1 MSTQKLP
8 VPRMK
13 VPQMIAAEL
22 RRLTST
28 KMSFLALIALI
39 AVPILYGGL
48 YLWANQDPYAKLPE
62 VPVALVV
69 EDTGTPA
76 DGTTPARNV
85 GDEVADELL
94 RQGAFDW
101 HRVTAKE
108 AKAGLAN
115 DEFDFAIT
123 IPSDFSEALAS
134 VSSDDPRPARLELDT
149 YDANSYLASTIGSQ
163 AIDRIRTSVAQQVG
177 YEAATTLLDS
187 ISTIRG
193 KIVEASEGAA
203 RLADGAAE
211 LADGTA
217 QLATGATSAVDGAA
231 QLDAGAT
238 TLADGAARVA
248 DGNAELAAAADRVGA
263 AVADATA
270 ALPQVRADLAAD
282 LAALGF
288 DQATIDAVLARL
300 DPIGADLEAG
310 DQRVQEVVGQ
320 IDELAAGSSELAAG
334 AVTLRDGLGTL
345 NAGLG
350 TLNEGAGALNSGA
363 GTLASG
369 SAELRDGLESGAAEI
384 PDSDEQTRR
393 AQAQTIS
400 DPVSLTTSAVAQAA
414 NYGAGLAPFFAALA
428 GWIGIYALFLIVK
441 PVSRRAV
448 TALHSPFRVTL
459 AGWLTP
465 GLLGVLQMGLLY
477 LVLAFALDFTMVHP
491 LGTLATMMFASL
503 TYAAI
508 ILALNVWLGEVGQF
522 LGLVLM
528 VLQLVTAGGTF
539 PWQTLPAPL
548 AALHHL
554 LPMSYVVDAMRQFMY
569 GGDLSRTA
577 TDASVLAMWLL
588 AALIVA
594 ALGVTRMTHYRT
606 LRDLEP
612 SIIG

>member
-1 MSTQKLP
+1 
-8 VPRMK
+8 MK

-28 KMSFLALIALI
+28 KMSLLALIALI

-76 DGTTPARNV
+76 DGATPARNV

-108 AKAGLAN
+108 AEDGLAN

-123 IPSDFSEALAS
+123 IPADFSEALAS
-134 VSSDDPRPARLELDT
+134 VSSDDPHQARLELDT

-163 AIDRIRTSVAQQVG
+163 AIDRIRASVAQQVG
-177 YEAATTLLDS
+177 NEAATTLLDS

-193 KIVEASEGAA
+193 KIVEAGEGAA

-211 LADGTA
+211 LADGSA
-217 QLATGATSAVDGAA
+217 RLATGAASAVDGAA

-248 DGNAELAAAADRVGA
+248 DGNAELAAAADRVGT
-263 AVADATA
+263 AVAGATA

-282 LAALGF
+282 LAALGL

-350 TLNEGAGALNSGA
+350 TLNEGAGALSSGA
-363 GTLASG
+363 GTVASG
-369 SAELRDGLESGAAEI
+369 SAELHDGLASGAAEI

-569 GGDLSRTA
+569 GGDLSRTT

-588 AALIVA
+588 AALIIA